1 MFIPAVCLGHTGVL
15 VYICGA
21 LDRQDFTCRG
31 LCKASAS
38 NRLQTEPCDT
48 RTISVL
54 FSRLHQFQIP
64 IFMRHLP
71 VPILL
76 NVLTATAIFSLFPL
90 SRCCRSSTDSSTGST
105 TSRTRECVVHFPL
118 PRPLFGTGMRHT
130 LRDGKSA
137 SIVHDTSRDP
147 VKPSIPCAAWS
158 IPRSSLCTMHSLPCK
173 DTIVL

>member
-1 MFIPAVCLGHTGVL
+1 MSRISRVYVLERTGR
-15 VYICGA
+15 CGW
-21 LDRQDFTCRG
+21 
-31 LCKASAS
+31 KAS

-54 FSRLHQFQIP
+54 FSRLHQFQTP

-105 TSRTRECVVHFPL
+105 TSRTRECVVHFPAAEA
-118 PRPLFGTGMRHT
+118 P
-130 LRDGKSA
+130 LRDRHAPHPARRKVRIHGTRHLK
-137 SIVHDTSRDP
+137 
-147 VKPSIPCAAWS
+147 
-158 IPRSSLCTMHSLPCK
+158 RSCEAKYPLRSVVYSQVFPMY
-173 DTIVL
+173 DA